1 MIRKDLEPAARA
13 VVEKRQQQFAEAFV
27 TLASVDYDLARWREE
42 ITAWREELAAWR
54 RELDAWRRRT
64 VKP

>member
-1 MIRKDLEPAARA
+1 MRKDLEPVARA
-13 VVEKRQQQFAEAFV
+13 VVENRQPQIAEAFV
-27 TLASVDYDLARWREE
+27 TMASVDYDLARWREE

-54 RELDAWRRRT
+54 CELDTWRRRT